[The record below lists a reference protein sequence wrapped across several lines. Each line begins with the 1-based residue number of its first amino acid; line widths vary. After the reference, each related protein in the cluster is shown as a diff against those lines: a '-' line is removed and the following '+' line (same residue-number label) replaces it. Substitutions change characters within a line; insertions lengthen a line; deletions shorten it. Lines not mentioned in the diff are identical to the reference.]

1 MNVTKEQTLAAVKTL
16 IAVAETIREAK
27 QVPAG
32 TLYAML
38 MGVMDLPTFE
48 SMVNTLVNTRTAS
61 ARPLLAARNAVS
73 ISLGLR
79 TSRY

>member
-1 MNVTKEQTLAAVKTL
+1 MSVTKEQTLAAVKTL

-48 SMVNTLVNTRTAS
+48 SMVNTLVNTGLVGRGANHMLVWIEPVITAGKE
-61 ARPLLAARNAVS
+61 VV
-73 ISLGLR
+73 
-79 TSRY
+79 